1 MAQPP
6 AYTRQANWTNFSTDY
21 PSAQPT
27 GSLLDAEFNA
37 IKTTLTAVLAN
48 LAEIQRDDLELA
60 NLSVGIDQLKSEIEI
75 GFASIGDWTTA
86 TAYALRDGVWKDN
99 VLYRCIVAHTSGT
112 FATDL
117 TAEYWTEVLDLATAV
132 TASTA
137 AAAASASAAATS
149 ASGAAT
155 SASAASTS
163 ASAASTSAT
172 AAAASATA
180 AAASYDS
187 FDDRYLG
194 AKASDPTLDN
204 DGNALLTGALY
215 FNTVSN
221 VMKAYSGSVW
231 STIGPTTVP
240 LAVDATVKTGNF
252 NAVSGYIYLV
262 NTSGGA
268 VTATLDASP
277 ATGALVAFID
287 VAGSFATYNLT
298 IARNGNKIEGSAAD
312 WTCDVSNV
320 GYGPA
325 AYTGA
330 SYGWKE

>member
-21 PSAQPT
+21 PTVQPT

-37 IKTTLTAVLAN
+37 IKTTLTAVLSN

-75 GFASIGDWTTA
+75 GFASVGDWATA
-86 TAYALRDGVWKDN
+86 TVYALRDGVWKDN

-117 TAEYWTEVLDLATAV
+117 TAEYWTEVLDLASAV
-132 TASTA
+132 TSATA
-137 AAAASASAAATS
+137 AAAASATAAATS
-149 ASGAAT
+149 ATNAAT
-155 SASAASTS
+155 SATTASTQ
-163 ASAASTSAT
+163 ATNAATSAT
-172 AAAASATA
+172 AAAASAASA
-180 AAASYDS
+180 ASSYDS

-215 FNTVSN
+215 FNTTSN
-221 VMKAYSGSVW
+221 VMKAYSGSAW

-240 LAVDATVKTGNF
+240 LQVNTTVQTGDF
-252 NAVSGYIYLV
+252 NAASGYCYLV

-268 VTATLDASP
+268 ITATLDASP
-277 ATGALVAFID
+277 SAGALVQFID
-287 VAGSFATYNLT
+287 VAGTFGTYNLT
-298 IARNGNKIEGSAAD
+298 LGRNGNKIENEAANF
-312 WTCDVSNV
+312 TCDVSGV

-330 SYGWKE
+330 SFGWRE